1 MAPAYGA
8 AWGLRQLYVE
18 PTSVALICNA
28 VSHPPW
34 CAVRSAILFG
44 QHNLL
49 FGAAALAAGAAALF
63 RGSGGLAVAAA
74 GLSLVAIANYNV
86 DMGALGLV
94 FGLIAGVGAGPQH
107 SPDDARQ
114 A

>member
-18 PTSVALICNA
+18 PASVALICNA
-28 VSHPPW
+28 ASHPPW
-34 CAVRSAILFG
+34 CAVRSALLFG

-74 GLSLVAIANYNV
+74 GLSVVAIANYNV

-94 FGLIAGVGAGPQH
+94 FGLIAGVGAGPRR

>member
-18 PTSVALICNA
+18 PTQLALICNA
-28 VSHPPW
+28 ASHPPW
-34 CAVRSAILFG
+34 CAVRAAILFG

-49 FGAAALAAGAAALF
+49 FGAAALAAGAGAFF
-63 RGSGGLAVAAA
+63 RASGGLSVAAA
-74 GLSLVAIANYNV
+74 GLSVVAIANYNV
-86 DMGALGLV
+86 DMGALALV
-94 FGLIAGVGAGPQH
+94 LGLIAGVGAGPQH
-107 SPDDARQ
+107 PPDDARQ